1 MGRYTLWH
9 YVNLCINEHPV
20 QHWQDVRN
28 ISGRIRASAKR
39 NAQHMEKVKL
49 TKESLSKILSR
60 HQEWAKASYSERRGA
75 DRADLSGIDLTKVP
89 RDMYHNI
96 CLYGVIFSSSDMSGM
111 DLFNKNLKNT
121 FLDGTCLREANLHS
135 ANLDESVLY
144 DTDFTGADLSTAS
157 IMYPKINAGTNFRR
171 SCLFGTVISKPQIW
185 HEREIVLKVLKALI
199 WSGMAFLAICVIM
212 HLFTKNTE
220 LSGLYFKAEK
230 IGLLITVF
238 TAAMYEWIKWIDPA
252 TRTWKD
258 ICLYKKYCNW
268 TGVDQCASIDDII
281 VQRNISR
288 DKVLD
293 EINYLREKKYIPKS
307 GYDAQR
313 GIIRTFVYSNTET
326 VMETDMP
333 AEKSIDNNNVFQKH
347 LAVLENTDDK
357 NTEGITEEV
366 SRLKEIISRAEAHA
380 AEYPNDEKKISSAV
394 DRYASMAED
403 MVTAYSKIGRL
414 EADGENATAI
424 KELVKQGMK
433 EINDA
438 LDKILDDLFSYERM
452 DVEASVSAAETMM
465 KADGAVK
472 E

>member
-1 MGRYTLWH
+1 
-9 YVNLCINEHPV
+9 
-20 QHWQDVRN
+20 
-28 ISGRIRASAKR
+28 
-39 NAQHMEKVKL
+39 MEKVKL

-60 HQEWAKASYSERRGA
+60 HQVWAKASYSERRGA

-96 CLYGVIFSSSDMSGM
+96 CLYGVIFSNSDMSRM
-111 DLFNKNLKNT
+111 DFFNKNLKNT

-135 ANLDESVLY
+135 AKLDESVLY

-199 WSGMAFLAICVIM
+199 WSGISFLAICVIM

-268 TGVDQCASIDDII
+268 AGVNQRISINDII
-281 VQRNISR
+281 AQRNISR
-288 DKVLD
+288 EKALE
-293 EINYLREKKYIPKS
+293 EINYLKRKKYISES
-307 GYDAQR
+307 GYDAQK
-313 GIIRTFVYSNTET
+313 GILQTFVYDDSET
-326 VMETDMP
+326 VEKLDAP
-333 AEKSIDNNNVFQKH
+333 VEKSKDSKSIFQKH
-347 LAVLENTDDK
+347 LAVLEKTDVENTG
-357 NTEGITEEV
+357 GITEEV
-366 SRLKEIISRAEAHA
+366 NRLKETVSKAEAHA
-380 AEYPNDEKKISSAV
+380 AEYPGDGKKISSAV
-394 DRYASMAED
+394 DRYASMAEE
-403 MVTAYSKIGRL
+403 MVAVYSRLDRL